1 MSKMKRWWTQ
11 KMAQIIE
18 KKPNVINTSMNC
30 GICSTEIKN
39 RASIYHSG
47 VYTRVICESCL
58 KKFSTNDIE
67 LMVNLFTAF
76 GGYFG
81 KHEKPEYI
89 LYIILKELKE
99 KSKFIEN
106 SFSLAEIKLQF
117 LHKALLYGISPEK
130 FFQGLKTIVY

>member
-1 MSKMKRWWTQ
+1 MKSWWME

-18 KKPNVINTSMNC
+18 KKPKVINTSINC

-58 KKFSTNDIE
+58 KKFSTNEIE

-81 KHEKPEYI
+81 KNKKPEYI

-99 KSKFIEN
+99 KSKFKEN

-130 FFQGLKTIVY
+130 YFRGLKTIIY